1 MFRGQKKI
9 SMNGPRD
16 PDAFTSPETEHA
28 HPGLDH
34 LDLPFGDLAPAAHAR
49 IGRHSSFVS
58 IMKIALP
65 LGALVLLGIVLFYSG
80 VFDSRDRLDITFREI
95 ATLNND
101 LRMVSPRITGL
112 DKSGQPYL
120 LTADT
125 ATQGAAG
132 TSLIELDNLQA
143 DLKMSDAGDWV
154 SLAATTGLLDTETQT
169 LDLNQKVD
177 VYVSN
182 GYEFHG
188 TQGQINFRNGDFVS
202 DAPVEGHGPAGTLRA
217 DKMTADNSTKT
228 MIFTGRVKMRFYGE
242 QP

>member
-1 MFRGQKKI
+1 
-9 SMNGPRD
+9 MNGPRD

-132 TSLIELDNLQA
+132 TTRRS
-143 DLKMSDAGDWV
+143 MSMCPTAM
-154 SLAATTGLLDTETQT
+154 SFMARKARSISATAISSATRLSKATGL
-169 LDLNQKVD
+169 
-177 VYVSN
+177 
-182 GYEFHG
+182 
-188 TQGQINFRNGDFVS
+188 
-202 DAPVEGHGPAGTLRA
+202 RA
-217 DKMTADNSTKT
+217 RCALTK
-228 MIFTGRVKMRFYGE
+228 
-242 QP
+242 

>member
-1 MFRGQKKI
+1 
-9 SMNGPRD
+9 MNGPRD
-16 PDAFTSPETEHA
+16 PDASDTQPSEHA

-34 LDLPFGDLAPAAHAR
+34 LDLPFGDLAPAAKAR

-58 IMKIALP
+58 MMKIALP
-65 LGALVLLGIVLFYSG
+65 LGAVALFALVLFYSG

-125 ATQGAAG
+125 ATQGKAG

-143 DLKMSDAGDWV
+143 DLKMSDDGEWV
-154 SLAATTGLLDTETQT
+154 SLAATSGLLNTETET
-169 LDLNQKVD
+169 LDLNQKID
-177 VYVSN
+177 VYVST

-188 TQGQINFRNGDFVS
+188 TEGQINFRNGDFVS
-202 DAPVEGHGPAGTLRA
+202 NAPVEGHGPAGTLRA
-217 DKMTADNSTKT
+217 DKMTADNATKT